1 MPTSVPVPF
10 SEPPYLMGL
19 PSAYYKE
26 SHLRW
31 QKTCRAFAEETMMP
45 YAAEWE
51 KDGDVPRMIRTTR
64 LDDSIP
70 DLYRGSLRKICGCE
84 FPHPEPLGSITY
96 KMAQKIGYT

>member
-1 MPTSVPVPF
+1 MITKLRELTTMHTTVPVPF

-26 SHLRW
+26 THFKW

-51 KDGDVPRMIRTTR
+51 RNGDVPGR
-64 LDDSIP
+64 
-70 DLYRGSLRKICGCE
+70 
-84 FPHPEPLGSITY
+84 
-96 KMAQKIGYT
+96 A